1 MLARELGS
9 AAPRQVFGETPAIL
23 AEALT
28 QGTNLVVWQRRL
40 TSPVAA
46 FAQTL
51 VRLNEP
57 LTESLTMDV
66 DERGAPQP
74 PPIAVAYRAL
84 TGYADFVADV
94 SWLVGAF
101 ACLVGAHR
109 VGLRLRI
116 LDKAMCPRFHVDH
129 VPLRLITTYAGAA
142 SQWLKEDAMLRNR
155 LGDASAEPRLR
166 SDIEQ
171 LDTGAVALFKGEKW
185 SGNEGAA
192 IVHRS
197 PQPLAG
203 ERRLILTLDWL
214 S

>member
-1 MLARELGS
+1 MLAREFGG
-9 AAPRQVFGETPAIL
+9 AAPQQVFGETPAIL

-28 QGTNLVVWQRRL
+28 DGTNLVVWQRRL
-40 TSPVAA
+40 ASPVAA

-51 VRLNEP
+51 VRLNKP
-57 LTESLTMDV
+57 LAESLTV
-66 DERGAPQP
+66 DIEEHGAPQP
-74 PPIAVAYRAL
+74 LPIAAAYCAL
-84 TGYADFVADV
+84 TGYADFIADV
-94 SWLVGAF
+94 SWLISAF
-101 ACLVGAHR
+101 ACLIGARR

-142 SQWLKEDAMLRNR
+142 SQWLKEDAMPRSR
-155 LGDASAEPRLR
+155 LGEAGAEPQLR
-166 SDIEQ
+166 SNIEQ
-171 LDTGAVALFKGEKW
+171 LDTGSVALFKGEKW
-185 SGNEGAA
+185 SGNEGAG

-197 PQPLAG
+197 PQPMGG